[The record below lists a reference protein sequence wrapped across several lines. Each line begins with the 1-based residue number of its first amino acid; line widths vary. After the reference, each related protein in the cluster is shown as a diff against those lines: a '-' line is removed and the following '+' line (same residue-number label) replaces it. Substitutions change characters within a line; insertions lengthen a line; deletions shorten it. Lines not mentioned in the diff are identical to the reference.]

1 MPLPCGFSN
10 MHGMPM
16 RLQMLKSEMENRKR
30 QLPAV
35 TAACWCA
42 GSPGTPK
49 GCERLRSGPPFLMF
63 CIDVKVVQGVPS
75 QTRRT
80 KPPRT
85 HPLTRLCK
93 RGLSKSCSAPQR
105 MSHSKIGRPW
115 RRAARRKLLEKAPP
129 PEKISS
135 AHGPWAWTK
144 ATSSLRGL
152 RQ

>member
-63 CIDVKVVQGVPS
+63 CIDVKVVQGGAKPNEAHQASSHPS
-75 QTRRT
+75 SHQT
-80 KPPRT
+80 
-85 HPLTRLCK
+85 L
-93 RGLSKSCSAPQR
+93 
-105 MSHSKIGRPW
+105 
-115 RRAARRKLLEKAPP
+115 
-129 PEKISS
+129 
-135 AHGPWAWTK
+135 
-144 ATSSLRGL
+144 
-152 RQ
+152 